1 MLHWHE
7 EQAHTK
13 TQRPKTN
20 SYVFP
25 GIHSI
30 NSNKTQTFNKR
41 SDDADTDGGGD
52 GDGDWDW
59 DGGRHTA
66 QRSADKSQHE
76 DQDEDA
82 ADDEEAKDGGD
93 GDGDEVDK
101 VADSHKINPKG
112 AEGISNKNE
121 TCRERAALFK
131 ESGEER
137 EGVGRA
143 GSDADAAVRQ
153 QELCNN
159 CL

>member
-7 EQAHTK
+7 EEAR

-41 SDDADTDGGGD
+41 SADADADEGGDGNGD
-52 GDGDWDW
+52 GDG

-82 ADDEEAKDGGD
+82 ADDEEAEDAGDGDGD

-121 TCRERAALFK
+121 TWRETALLK
-131 ESGEER
+131 EGKKER
-137 EGVGRA
+137 VGRA
-143 GSDADAAVRQ
+143 G
-153 QELCNN
+153 ELKE
-159 CL
+159 LEEMQMQL